1 MKRLASATV
10 VATAVVAVW
19 IAAYCVGR
27 LQAPRQSSGPTIT
40 ATPGVVL
47 AIRDLARL
55 EATSFHI
62 EKVVEVSDQQS
73 RLWGLVHPK
82 DRVLLV
88 AVGDV
93 VAGVDLSKLGD
104 RDVSLDATHVL
115 HIRLP
120 AAEVMSSALD
130 ERATRVYSRST
141 DVLAARDERLEGEA
155 RAQAEEL
162 MRKEAV
168 DAGILERARA
178 SSENTLRAL
187 LRPLGYAD
195 VDIAWPD
202 RS

>member
-1 MKRLASATV
+1 MAVKRLLGPV
-10 VATAVVAVW
+10 VAAVVAGL
-19 IAAYCVGR
+19 IAAYCLGR
-27 LQAPRQSSGPTIT
+27 SEAPRRTSGPTIT

-55 EATSFHI
+55 EATAFHI
-62 EKVVEVSDQQS
+62 EKVVEMSDQQS
-73 RLWGLVHPK
+73 RVWGLVHPR
-82 DRVLLV
+82 DTVLLV

-93 VAGVDLSKLGD
+93 VAGVDLAKLAD
-104 RDVSLDATHVL
+104 RDVSLDGTTHVL

-120 AAEVMSSALD
+120 AAEVMSSTLD
-130 ERATRVYSRST
+130 ERAT
-141 DVLAARDERLEGEA
+141 DVLAARNERLEGEA
-155 RAQAEEL
+155 RAQAEAL
-162 MRKEAV
+162 MREEAV
-168 DAGILERARA
+168 DGGILDRARA